1 MDDLQLEAYTK
12 KCQEHLAGLEKQL
25 DLKGFYSPPPKPAV
39 EEKKGRSEAKCLPKN
54 IRIIKILH
62 S

>member
-25 DLKGFYSPPPKPAV
+25 DLKGF
-39 EEKKGRSEAKCLPKN
+39 
-54 IRIIKILH
+54 
-62 S
+62 